1 MFAADAEIPEI
12 WESPKTGQ
20 EGILLD
26 DAGEPVVRDEAEGKV
41 PRTHWDMLLE
51 RRTRAELE
59 ELLQERLD
67 FLRARKGQQ
76 KHRR

>member
-1 MFAADAEIPEI
+1 VFAADAEIPQQ

-20 EGILLD
+20 EGILLTSD
-26 DAGEPVVRDEAEGKV
+26 GEPVVLDAVDVKV
-41 PRTHWDMLLE
+41 PRSHWDMLLE

-67 FLRARKGQQ
+67 FLRSRKGQQ
-76 KHRR
+76 KIGA